1 MWLQGVGQDWETFT
15 FTFHNT
21 RYHQTF
27 PNALPCAQDM
37 QLNMKGSEDW
47 WCISKCLIR
56 ELRPM
61 RKTRPVLKATEKQ
74 WHRRSSKMVWVERR
88 REKWYE
94 CTRWSDHW
102 GLQRSKYLKE
112 EVLSYILNVYGR
124 LLLMLLPRVRST
136 CITWELVGGAGSWAP
151 PKLYWIRICILIRSL
166 GYTDAQWNVIITGMD
181 MSDGGSVG
189 EQLNEKL
196 HNVFG
201 FFLRKEREELTVKEG
216 ALHIGTLPHLCTALP
231 MLFMRLL

>member
-61 RKTRPVLKATEKQ
+61 RKTRPVLKAIEKQ
-74 WHRRSSKMVWVERR
+74 WHRSSKMVWVESRSG
-88 REKWYE
+88 KWYE

-112 EVLSYILNVYGR
+112 EVLSHIFFYCFFFLIVVDFVIHWNETAFFL
-124 LLLMLLPRVRST
+124 
-136 CITWELVGGAGSWAP
+136 IAFFFFFFFELHFKCLWAP
-151 PKLYWIRICILIRSL
+151 ATYAV
-166 GYTDAQWNVIITGMD
+166 AQ
-181 MSDGGSVG
+181 G
-189 EQLNEKL
+189 E
-196 HNVFG
+196 
-201 FFLRKEREELTVKEG
+201 
-216 ALHIGTLPHLCTALP
+216 
-231 MLFMRLL
+231 